1 MVETS
6 LLELDLKK
14 ILRRVEELS
23 GIRLP
28 KVVLEA
34 TLEPELGILYVR
46 FGRPKV
52 GELGEPVHPAI
63 HIFRDSETGEIAA
76 VEVLEPS
83 KLLNE

>member
-1 MVETS
+1 VVETS

-28 KVVLEA
+28 KVVLEV
-34 TLEPELGILYVR
+34 TLEPELGLLCVR
-46 FGRPKV
+46 FGRPKG
-52 GELGEPVHPAI
+52 GELGEPVHPGI
-63 HIFRDSETGEIAA
+63 HVFRDSETGEITA